1 MSTQAM
7 YKKLMKCVLVTACLT
22 GSLAVAGPP
31 SNSAYLDG
39 ASKVG
44 VILCHGRGKHPKWK
58 VVDPLRKGINEK
70 LGYHTLSLQMPAE
83 KKNWKAYAADFPRAH
98 QEIEAGIAFL
108 RDEKKVGKIYLMG
121 HSMGSRMATSF
132 LASNPSAPIAGFIG
146 VGIRNGGPG
155 ALDSNA
161 NLRGVVI
168 PVLDVYGDGGNGED
182 MTHAEARSDMV
193 SGRYKQV
200 LISGANHTF
209 DGQEEEMVKKV
220 IDWLRETP

>member
-1 MSTQAM
+1 MHKNLT
-7 YKKLMKCVLVTACLT
+7 KFVLVIACLT

-31 SNSAYLDG
+31 SGSAYLDG
-39 ASKVG
+39 GTSKVG
-44 VILCHGRGKHPKWK
+44 VILCHGRGHHPKWN

-70 LGYHTLSLQMPAE
+70 LGYHTLSLQMPAD
-83 KKNWKAYAADFPRAH
+83 KKNWKAYADDFPRAH

-108 RDEKKVGKIYLMG
+108 RNEKKVEKIYLMG

-132 LASNPSAPIAGFIG
+132 LASNPSAPIAAFIG

-155 ALDSNA
+155 PLDSNA
-161 NLRGVVI
+161 NLRRVEL
-168 PVLDVYGDGGNGED
+168 PVLDVYGDGGDGVD

-193 SGRYKQV
+193 SDRYKQV

-209 DGQEEEMVKKV
+209 DGQEEEMVKTV
-220 IDWLRETP
+220 IDWLPKRP